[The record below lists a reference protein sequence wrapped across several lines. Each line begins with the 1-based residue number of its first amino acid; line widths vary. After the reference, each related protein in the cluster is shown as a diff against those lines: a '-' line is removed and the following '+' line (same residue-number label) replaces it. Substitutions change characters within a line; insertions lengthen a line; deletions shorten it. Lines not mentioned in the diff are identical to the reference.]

1 VSQNNIDQGQ
11 AAETPTQETKTFIR
25 QVRSATRRKYAPE
38 DKIRIVLEGFRRE
51 VTVSDLCRREGI
63 KPGVFYAWT
72 KEFKEFMEAG
82 KERLTR
88 DTVRDATR
96 QEIEHL
102 KRENQ
107 DLKQLVADLSLEVH
121 RFKKTAIPAFG
132 RMSAQERSNVI
143 TRVEE
148 TRWGKRKL
156 LTQLQV
162 PKSNYY
168 RWRARAL
175 QGKQDSRW
183 RARALQGKQDS
194 STASTR
200 IPWNKLSPPEEAAV
214 LAAAREFPEWS
225 SRQLATWITD
235 HLRLSVGESTVY
247 RLLKRE
253 GLVKPPEMQLLAGKE
268 YQRKTSGPHQMWAT
282 DASYFRVVGWGYYY
296 MVTVMDDYSRSILAW
311 KLQLDMTSDSLIQVV
326 QLAID
331 ATGMTEV
338 PLADRTRLLS
348 DNGPGYVSRAFRD
361 YLGLVG
367 IRHILAAPYHP
378 QTNGK
383 LERYHQSIKQEVNQ
397 VPYEVPGDLEV
408 ATLGFVDYYN
418 NRRYHKA
425 LGNVTPDDVLKGR
438 RDGILIRRR
447 EVKAQTLRWRQRYN
461 RQRRESSNAATSP

>member
-1 VSQNNIDQGQ
+1 MSQNNSDQGQ
-11 AAETPTQETKTFIR
+11 AAETRAQETRTFIR

-72 KEFKEFMEAG
+72 KEFKEFKEFMEAG

-88 DTVRDATR
+88 DTARDATR

-102 KRENQ
+102 KREKHDGRSTTGEARSETTGRRSFPGGPPLQKN
-107 DLKQLVADLSLEVH
+107 SH
-121 RFKKTAIPAFG
+121 PSFRWSRR

-143 TRVEE
+143 SRVEE
-148 TRWGKRKL
+148 TQWGKRKI
-156 LTQLQV
+156 LTQPRV
-162 PKSNYY
+162 PKNTYY
-168 RWRARAL
+168 RWRARAP
-175 QGKQDSRW
+175 R
-183 RARALQGKQDS
+183 GKQDS
-194 STASTR
+194 STSSTR
-200 IPWNKLSPPEEAAV
+200 ISLNNLSPPEEAA
-214 LAAAREFPEWS
+214 ARESPEWS

-253 GLVKPPEMQLLAGKE
+253 GLVKPIEMRLVAGKE
-268 YQRKTSGPHQMWAT
+268 YQRETSGPRQVWAT
-282 DASYFRVVGWGYYY
+282 GASYFRVVGWGYYH
-296 MVTVMDDYSRSILAW
+296 MVTVMDDYSRFILAW
-311 KLQLDMTSDSLIQVV
+311 KPRLDMTSDSLIQVV

-331 ATGMTEV
+331 ATGMAEA
-338 PLADRTRLLS
+338 PLADRTRPLS
-348 DNGPGYVSRAFRD
+348 DNGSGYVSRVFRD

-383 LERYHQSIKQEVNQ
+383 LERYHRSIKREVNQ

-408 ATLGFVDYYN
+408 AIAGFVDYCN

-425 LGNVTPDDVLKGR
+425 LGNVIPDDVLKGR

-447 EVKAQTLRWRQRYN
+447 ELKAQTLQWRQRYN
-461 RQRRESSNAATSP
+461 RQRRESSNAAISL